1 MSEGPPW
8 RDLLAGAGG
17 ASGASG
23 AGEND
28 NPVAASGAS
37 AGFPTPESDDAM
49 DFTSIK
55 PPDDKPK
62 QPRGLSNDEKKL
74 FKLKFSQLFNGNA
87 DVVRNYFEL
96 WKDFTGKKADL
107 PTDAS
112 YDKLFRHVLTR
123 KVAFARFIIKDFV
136 SYADLLEKV
145 EAKKLEKEEKERKR
159 QQNLANKQMKLQE
172 KAAKAVA
179 KAEEANRK
187 AAEAERK
194 RQEKAAE
201 AERKAAEAE
210 RKQQEKAAEAE
221 RKRQEKAAE
230 AERKQQEKAAEAE
243 RKAAESERKRK
254 EKEAEAKRKRQKKV
268 EGAKA
273 KAVEKA
279 QIKES
284 LECLRGVTFDGD
296 VSDELKPHVGQTS
309 KKTID
314 VLFGPVSM
322 YDTDEF
328 DGKNF
333 FKAVCGYL
341 NYAFLEVPD
350 ETDQSF
356 FVPGRGEI
364 RSHMYDL
371 YDKFFVSTPASLTC
385 SISELIS
392 TREDWCER
400 RSLEV
405 LFDRAQ
411 TNADGVSHECLCEL
425 GRYIGDLLDSLEVK
439 WDLSP
444 CFEFFN
450 TLCILF
456 YDDEQS
462 FRCLSDASTK
472 ILPWRA
478 ENETRSL
485 EKYLS
490 LCLSRK
496 FKDILFSNCW
506 CEGKPM
512 WSYAKTSEDEA
523 ICTVEWHQT
532 DNDEDIYYWVINTEK
547 EGIGSKISWKDP
559 LEKLE
564 EGGKKKLHEKTTP
577 EICTDE
583 NWKSVTS
590 TKILNEKDKDDKS
603 GILREASFVMNTNGD
618 VVCEKLEIED
628 EHLPVFMS
636 DSIVTLTDIQF
647 HILQNEEW
655 FTRDLI
661 IDTPEGVLT
670 ESVYSFSVVLWKA
683 LVSWMKKGKNTAYMR
698 FLNLIK
704 DDAFKAVDTI
714 PIPQEDDESE
724 DDEDN
729 GIIEDKQESPV
740 YYDFENDLLATKV
753 DPVTVAQPISYSGSK
768 KRIQPL
774 LVSQQ
779 QEKSKFTQR
788 EIQEKEDELLR
799 SVQEQIKLYT
809 FDWLL
814 GLWDEWMVF
823 EQPSLLFGNLVANKF
838 AGELWFKKKIYEDY
852 TTISYED
859 KLADLERHVNNET
872 VQKVMAKFQTALHGV
887 LPPNPEN
894 YREILK
900 NAKEFASFIQL
911 NTTLSKVA
919 EKQTNEVFHIL
930 KTRTK
935 VLSEVSK
942 WQNTLIRP
950 SSLKG
955 DLSSNN
961 KVYIYVYN
969 NPCFREY
976 VLKSYPSKW
985 HRLGGYDTNDWEI
998 KCFKTTARG
1007 NEVDFSYESLGEIVG
1022 MDVDVDDTKIVDMTG
1037 ESPSGNQRKRKA
1049 TEPHD
1054 MTTEK
1059 VANSSNGQDSR
1070 SNIENIEFSPVLR
1083 AAETLPAQPQQPQQ
1097 TQEKKRRINEF
1108 PSANLIEQ
1116 KGQQTPEL
1124 TRLLDEIDNDD
1135 MLYEMETLQSNM
1147 QDAYTNAQTYAEN
1160 IAPLKEAESMFAQA
1174 SDEVKGFFV
1183 DLRNELNKDPDDH
1196 PDEIFDIDMYR
1207 NKIIED
1213 LNEKFKKVGGLHAK
1227 FIEFLEKYPTL
1238 FKNNEAIIEIHRKFY
1253 DLLSCKSDFKVMAD
1267 QMARSL
1273 AALWAANASSVAEQ
1287 VAPFQQEVSE
1297 AAAKLQSDV
1306 RPKVNGIPAYAETLD
1321 LVTNFVDDI
1330 QVQILSKVTDLEDEG
1345 VERILDM
1352 TDYRVQPA
1360 GDAGDM
1366 TRALKAANTLN
1377 DLKVLIATA
1386 KKHAQMAIYMAKVAR
1401 EANSANKATDAA
1413 KESKRQYDLLI
1424 ESDKNAL
1431 ELADQISDKAKVS
1444 KLFAGVPE
1452 LVQSADFAYTEA
1464 KKYAEMKAPI
1474 KAVESKSEL
1483 ALIEFKNIAT
1493 AVNELLERI
1502 KKYSNVADED
1512 AVNKYYDSYTST
1524 TPDDGKIFSIS
1535 RAAIDKINAKR
1546 SEFDNLYNEF
1556 EDLILCT
1563 EDLETMAWSVV
1574 HSMAALRAT
1583 KAANKHIDSS
1593 TKPTEI
1599 DHWIQKIEM
1608 FYKEAEKA
1616 VNELHS
1622 GISHK
1627 AQGTH
1632 IDAYVATLERVTEFV
1647 ETARNDT
1654 LRDLETAKEA
1664 QQSIKNKL
1672 QLEAARTIAPTAS
1685 ENTSNAQ
1692 ISGGVDWD
1700 SESSSDDG
1708 TQPMDIEGESARNPI
1723 IISSDNEMS
1732 GMNEDSL
1739 STLTDFAMQPL

>member
-1 MSEGPPW
+1 MSGEPS
-8 RDLLAGAGG
+8 RSVLLAG

-23 AGEND
+23 AG
-28 NPVAASGAS
+28 SAS
-37 AGFPTPESDDAM
+37 ARSFSEPEGGNNNAANVDL
-49 DFTSIK
+49 TSIGTAGAK
-55 PPDDKPK
+55 SKPK
-62 QPRGLSNDEKKL
+62 LSKTDEEQL
-74 FKLKFSQLFNGNA
+74 FKKFTELFRDNA
-87 DVVRNYFEL
+87 DDVRRYFQL
-96 WKDFTGKKADL
+96 WKVYSNSRRTTDL
-107 PTDAS
+107 PSDAS
-112 YDKLFRHVLTR
+112 YLDLLQIVRTK
-123 KVAFARFIIKDFV
+123 KIPFAKFLIKDGM
-136 SYADLLEKV
+136 SYADLSSKV
-145 EAKKLEKEEKERKR
+145 EEKEQTKLENAAKKAEAEQAR
-159 QQNLANKQMKLQE
+159 QKKQQE
-172 KAAKAVA
+172 KDAAAERTRKARERLSILFPGGEDNDERLEQYYKAVLKA
-179 KAEEANRK
+179 SGKKNVRLPSNATKSEQYLSKPFFVNFVLEDLRSADEVIAAEE
-187 AAEAERK
+187 ERK

-201 AERKAAEAE
+201 AK
-210 RKQQEKAAEAE
+210 
-221 RKRQEKAAE
+221 RKRQE
-230 AERKQQEKAAEAE
+230 
-243 RKAAESERKRK
+243 
-254 EKEAEAKRKRQKKV
+254 KV

-273 KAVEKA
+273 KAAEKA

-284 LECLRGVTFDGD
+284 LKCLRGVTFDGD

-341 NYAFLEVPD
+341 NYAFGGVPNA
-350 ETDQSF
+350 TDQSF
-356 FVPGRGEI
+356 SVPGRGEI

-392 TREDWCER
+392 TRTDLCER

-405 LFDRAQ
+405 LFNRSQ

-462 FRCLSDASTK
+462 FRCLSDASAK

-506 CEGKPM
+506 CKGKPM

-532 DNDEDIYYWVINTEK
+532 DNDEDVYYWVINTEK

-564 EGGKKKLHEKTTP
+564 EGGKKKLDEKTTP

-590 TKILNEKDKDDKS
+590 TKILNERDKDDKS
-603 GILREASFVMNTNGD
+603 GILREAIFVMNTNGD

-647 HILQNEEW
+647 HILQHEEW

-729 GIIEDKQESPV
+729 NIIEDEEESPV
-740 YYDFENDLLATKV
+740 YYDFVNNLPATKV

-779 QEKSKFTQR
+779 QEKSNFNQQ

-838 AGELWFKKKIYEDY
+838 AGALWFKKKFYKDY

-872 VQKVMAKFQTALHGV
+872 VQIVMAEFETALLRV

-942 WQNTLIRP
+942 WQSTLIRP

-955 DLSSNN
+955 DLNSNN

-1007 NEVDFSYESLGEIVG
+1007 NEVDFSYEPLGETVG
-1022 MDVDVDDTKIVDMTG
+1022 MDVDDTEIVDMTG

-1049 TEPHD
+1049 IEPHD
-1054 MTTEK
+1054 MTREK
-1059 VANSSNGQDSR
+1059 VANSSNGQDLR
-1070 SNIENIEFSPVLR
+1070 SEIENIEFSPVLR
-1083 AAETLPAQPQQPQQ
+1083 AADRAAEAMEELATVAADAEAHLH
-1097 TQEKKRRINEF
+1097 
-1108 PSANLIEQ
+1108 SAMDA
-1116 KGQQTPEL
+1116 GSPE
-1124 TRLLDEIDNDD
+1124 
-1135 MLYEMETLQSNM
+1135 
-1147 QDAYTNAQTYAEN
+1147 
-1160 IAPLKEAESMFAQA
+1160 EAERFADLATAAAERAKSIAEELQTEDAQNFAQ
-1174 SDEVKGFFV
+1174 E
-1183 DLRNELNKDPDDH
+1183 
-1196 PDEIFDIDMYR
+1196 
-1207 NKIIED
+1207 
-1213 LNEKFKKVGGLHAK
+1213 
-1227 FIEFLEKYPTL
+1227 
-1238 FKNNEAIIEIHRKFY
+1238 
-1253 DLLSCKSDFKVMAD
+1253 
-1267 QMARSL
+1267 
-1273 AALWAANASSVAEQ
+1273 
-1287 VAPFQQEVSE
+1287 
-1297 AAAKLQSDV
+1297 
-1306 RPKVNGIPAYAETLD
+1306 
-1321 LVTNFVDDI
+1321 
-1330 QVQILSKVTDLEDEG
+1330 
-1345 VERILDM
+1345 
-1352 TDYRVQPA
+1352 
-1360 GDAGDM
+1360 
-1366 TRALKAANTLN
+1366 
-1377 DLKVLIATA
+1377 
-1386 KKHAQMAIYMAKVAR
+1386 
-1401 EANSANKATDAA
+1401 
-1413 KESKRQYDLLI
+1413 
-1424 ESDKNAL
+1424 
-1431 ELADQISDKAKVS
+1431 
-1444 KLFAGVPE
+1444 
-1452 LVQSADFAYTEA
+1452 
-1464 KKYAEMKAPI
+1464 
-1474 KAVESKSEL
+1474 
-1483 ALIEFKNIAT
+1483 
-1493 AVNELLERI
+1493 
-1502 KKYSNVADED
+1502 
-1512 AVNKYYDSYTST
+1512 
-1524 TPDDGKIFSIS
+1524 
-1535 RAAIDKINAKR
+1535 
-1546 SEFDNLYNEF
+1546 
-1556 EDLILCT
+1556 
-1563 EDLETMAWSVV
+1563 
-1574 HSMAALRAT
+1574 
-1583 KAANKHIDSS
+1583 
-1593 TKPTEI
+1593 
-1599 DHWIQKIEM
+1599 
-1608 FYKEAEKA
+1608 
-1616 VNELHS
+1616 
-1622 GISHK
+1622 
-1627 AQGTH
+1627 
-1632 IDAYVATLERVTEFV
+1632 
-1647 ETARNDT
+1647 
-1654 LRDLETAKEA
+1654 
-1664 QQSIKNKL
+1664 
-1672 QLEAARTIAPTAS
+1672 AS
-1685 ENTSNAQ
+1685 ENAELAKEIPTLNFYGQ
-1692 ISGGVDWD
+1692 KTEEDDGGVVESSSGNESEEDNGGVVESFSGNESDGTTPMRLSDDEEEYGSAQNPITVGD
-1700 SESSSDDG
+1700 SSDESSSDESDEE
-1708 TQPMDIEGESARNPI
+1708 MDTSP
-1723 IISSDNEMS
+1723 
-1732 GMNEDSL
+1732 L
-1739 STLTDFAMQPL
+1739 LDFAMLAL